1 MEFSMGH
8 GNFHGP
14 WKFPWA
20 LEISRTWNFPWA
32 MEISMENASIT
43 AMEISRT
50 WKFPVAYLL
59 GGLEVP
65 SISEWFE
72 TITFKERSK
81 GEHYR
86 IQLKFVALRKL
97 SLSIERLIIEH
108 FWSQFKFVAL
118 WINTNKYHYG
128 QQWPLPFKNLCAK
141 KTSTGGGAGDHQLQ
155 LLREDT
161 PNSSTRILQPWKPVG
176 HLILWE
182 ANIPVCSNSF
192 YLQKPSAI
200 Q

>member
-1 MEFSMGH
+1 MPQEAALCKLALPVQGEIGPPMEISMGH
-8 GNFHGP
+8 GIFHGP

-32 MEISMENASIT
+32 MEISMGNASIT

-59 GGLEVP
+59 GGLQVP

-97 SLSIERLIIEH
+97 SLSIERLKIEH
-108 FWSQFKFVAL
+108 F
-118 WINTNKYHYG
+118 
-128 QQWPLPFKNLCAK
+128 
-141 KTSTGGGAGDHQLQ
+141 
-155 LLREDT
+155 
-161 PNSSTRILQPWKPVG
+161 
-176 HLILWE
+176 
-182 ANIPVCSNSF
+182 
-192 YLQKPSAI
+192 
-200 Q
+200 

>member
-1 MEFSMGH
+1 MLIFIHHPPPTTHHPRSPLGVKYIPDIYIKREGLADMLWRAGAACYGIPGNTAGRVHRALSVQGEIRPPMEISMGH
-8 GNFHGP
+8 GIFHGP

-32 MEISMENASIT
+32 MEISMGNASIT

-97 SLSIERLIIEH
+97 SLSIERLKIEH
-108 FWSQFKFVAL
+108 F
-118 WINTNKYHYG
+118 
-128 QQWPLPFKNLCAK
+128 
-141 KTSTGGGAGDHQLQ
+141 
-155 LLREDT
+155 
-161 PNSSTRILQPWKPVG
+161 
-176 HLILWE
+176 
-182 ANIPVCSNSF
+182 
-192 YLQKPSAI
+192 
-200 Q
+200 

>member
-1 MEFSMGH
+1 MQDFSRSLDFYPTHLQNCKLSGTDRLISSEAALIAITPYALPVQGEIRPPMEISMGH
-8 GNFHGP
+8 GIFHGP

-32 MEISMENASIT
+32 MEISMGNASIT

-59 GGLEVP
+59 GGHEVP

-97 SLSIERLIIEH
+97 SLSIERL
-108 FWSQFKFVAL
+108 KL
-118 WINTNKYHYG
+118 NTFEVS
-128 QQWPLPFKNLCAK
+128 L
-141 KTSTGGGAGDHQLQ
+141 
-155 LLREDT
+155 
-161 PNSSTRILQPWKPVG
+161 NS
-176 HLILWE
+176 
-182 ANIPVCSNSF
+182 
-192 YLQKPSAI
+192 
-200 Q
+200 

>member
-1 MEFSMGH
+1 MEISMGH

-14 WKFPWA
+14 WKFPGPG
-20 LEISRTWNFPWA
+20 IFHGP
-32 MEISMENASIT
+32 
-43 AMEISRT
+43 

-97 SLSIERLIIEH
+97 SLSIERLKIEH

-118 WINTNKYHYG
+118 FINTNKYHYG
-128 QQWPLPFKNLCAK
+128 LQWPLLFKNLCAK
-141 KTSTGGGAGDHQLQ
+141 RTSWEAGNGNLEFIRKTLNSGWIFCAKYLFVCCQVSCYWRQLIVGFLWQ
-155 LLREDT
+155 QYL
-161 PNSSTRILQPWKPVG
+161 LQPLYNG
-176 HLILWE
+176 YR
-182 ANIPVCSNSF
+182 
-192 YLQKPSAI
+192 YL
-200 Q
+200 